1 MMPDTETEIEAENL
15 VTAPDASSQESPEE
29 SPEENTAEEET
40 TPIIGLDDISV
51 EKRIEFL
58 RIIEAVL
65 FAAVEPLDIKT
76 IAERLPDG
84 LPVEALL
91 DMVMQDYEKRG
102 VHLTRIDK
110 KYAFRTAPDLSHAL
124 QKDITARRRL
134 SRAALETLAIIAYH
148 QPVTRAEIEDI
159 RGVSV
164 SKGTVDVLLE
174 TQWIKIRGRR
184 RAPGRPVTYG
194 TTDYFLSHFSLESLK
209 DLPGLDELKAA
220 GLLDDRLPPGFSV
233 PEPNPDEDPTEDA
246 LEEGDLGEDDPLEM
260 FLPDDDASQQNTE

>member
-1 MMPDTETEIEAENL
+1 MMPDTETEIEAEKP
-15 VTAPDASSQESPEE
+15 VTAPEASSEE
-29 SPEENTAEEET
+29 SAEEEA
-40 TPIIGLDDISV
+40 TPTIGLDDIPA
-51 EKRIEFL
+51 EKRSEFL

-76 IAERLPDG
+76 IAERLPEG
-84 LPVEALL
+84 VPVEALL
-91 DMVMQDYEKRG
+91 DIVMQDYEKRG
-102 VHLTRIDK
+102 VNLTRIDK

-184 RAPGRPVTYG
+184 RVPGRPVTYG

-260 FLPDDDASQQNTE
+260 FLPDDDAPQQSTE